1 MDPVRN
7 SKKYNDIIKNLR
19 HSNVE
24 HSTEKDI
31 SNGMGR
37 RSFLKTIG
45 LGTASLI
52 MHGCEAPS
60 PRSPDTVPPKKI
72 VAEGPNIVFIIVD
85 DMGWMDLGCYGSR
98 HIKTPNINRMAAE
111 GMRFMQAY
119 SGCTV
124 CAPARSVLMT
134 GLHMGHTSV
143 RGNTGGI
150 PLLDEDVTVAEVL
163 KKAGYVTG
171 GFGKWGLG
179 EVGTTGVP
187 EKQGFDEFF
196 GYYHQIHAHDYWT
209 PYLWYNSQ
217 KIPITGEEGSAEC
230 YSHNWIFMKMLDFIR
245 RNKDKTFFCY
255 APWTPPHGKYQIPES
270 DPAWQMYKDK
280 PWPEQAKVVAAM
292 DTMLDRHVGQLLALL
307 KELDIDKNT
316 IVFFVSDN
324 GAAQRFDGVLD
335 SSGPL
340 RGFKRSLYEGGIRV
354 PMIVRWPGKIA
365 PAQLSDLQC
374 HFADIMPTLAELA
387 NATELMPTNIDG
399 ISIVPILTGRDE
411 EQEKHEF
418 LYWEWHRYNW
428 GKRQNVPDGLMQAV
442 RMGKWKAVRH
452 SSGVPFELYNLSSD
466 IAEQS
471 NTAAKHPDIIAK
483 IEKFVATARI
493 EPRPQIEPE
502 KLDGRQYR

>member
-1 MDPVRN
+1 MD
-7 SKKYNDIIKNLR
+7 
-19 HSNVE
+19 
-24 HSTEKDI
+24 
-31 SNGMGR
+31 R
-37 RSFLKTIG
+37 RSFLKTAG

-52 MHGCEAPS
+52 LHGCEAPS
-60 PRSPDTVPPKKI
+60 PRPPDTVAVDKKV

-134 GLHMGHTSV
+134 GLHMGHTPV

-150 PLLDEDVTVAEVL
+150 PLLDEDITVAEVL

-209 PYLWYNSQ
+209 PYLWHNS
-217 KIPITGEEGSAEC
+217 KKVPITGEKGTAER
-230 YSHNWIFMKMLDFIR
+230 YSHNWIFMKTLDFIS
-245 RNKDKTFFCY
+245 RNKDNTFFCY

-280 PWPEQAKVVAAM
+280 PWPKQAKVAAAM
-292 DTMLDRHVGQLLALL
+292 DTMLDRHVGQLLTLL
-307 KELDIDKNT
+307 KELNIDENT

-324 GAAQRFDGVLD
+324 GAAQRFDGILD

-354 PMIVRWPGKIA
+354 PMVVRWPGKIA
-365 PAQLSDLQC
+365 PAKVSNLQC
-374 HFADIMPTLAELA
+374 SFADVMPTLAELA
-387 NATELMPTNIDG
+387 NASKLMPSNVDG
-399 ISIVPILTGRDE
+399 LSIVPTLTGRDA

-418 LYWEWHRYNW
+418 LYWEWHKYNW
-428 GKRQNVPDGLMQAV
+428 GKRRNISDGLMQAV

-452 SSGVPFELYNLSSD
+452 NSKDLFELYNLGSD
-466 IAEQS
+466 ISEKS
-471 NTAAKHPDIIAK
+471 NTAAKHPDVIAK
-483 IEKFVATARI
+483 IEDFVASART

-502 KLDGRQYR
+502 KLEGRQYR

>member
-1 MDPVRN
+1 MD
-7 SKKYNDIIKNLR
+7 
-19 HSNVE
+19 
-24 HSTEKDI
+24 
-31 SNGMGR
+31 R
-37 RSFLKTIG
+37 RSFLKTVG
-45 LGTASLI
+45 LGTASLM

-60 PRSPDTVPPKKI
+60 PRPSDSVPVDKKV
-72 VAEGPNIVFIIVD
+72 VADGPNIVFIIVD

-134 GLHMGHTSV
+134 GLHMGHTPV

-150 PLLDEDVTVAEVL
+150 PLLDEDITVAEVL

-196 GYYHQIHAHDYWT
+196 GYYHQVHAHDYWT
-209 PYLWYNSQ
+209 PYLWQNS
-217 KIPITGEEGSAEC
+217 KKVPITGEEGSAER
-230 YSHNWIFMKMLDFIR
+230 YSHNWIFMKTLDFIS

-280 PWPEQAKVVAAM
+280 PWPRNAKVAAAM
-292 DTMLDRHVGQLLALL
+292 DTMLDRHVGLLLTLL
-307 KELDIDKNT
+307 KKLNIDENT

-335 SSGPL
+335 SSGPI

-365 PAQLSDLQC
+365 PAKLSNLQC
-374 HFADIMPTLAELA
+374 SFADVIPT
-387 NATELMPTNIDG
+387 
-399 ISIVPILTGRDE
+399 
-411 EQEKHEF
+411 
-418 LYWEWHRYNW
+418 
-428 GKRQNVPDGLMQAV
+428 
-442 RMGKWKAVRH
+442 
-452 SSGVPFELYNLSSD
+452 
-466 IAEQS
+466 
-471 NTAAKHPDIIAK
+471 
-483 IEKFVATARI
+483 
-493 EPRPQIEPE
+493 
-502 KLDGRQYR
+502 